1 MQQPS
6 RAGFQTLTEEK
17 SRVSTRI
24 NGLVRLL
31 RGLGVVNVAAA
42 VAVVAPRSWLAGCH
56 AAIGLGSFPA
66 EPIAGYLAR
75 TTSLWFASFGVL
87 LWFITRDIQRYASL
101 IAFLGGAMLIQGLV
115 VIAIDWFEGM
125 PTWWI
130 AVEGPTCVLLGTA
143 ILVLL
148 RQSMRQ

>member
-1 MQQPS
+1 M
-6 RAGFQTLTEEK
+6 
-17 SRVSTRI
+17 STRI
-24 NGLVRLL
+24 DGLIRLL
-31 RGLGVVNVAAA
+31 RGLGVVNFAAA
-42 VAVVAPRSWLAGCH
+42 IAVVAPRSWLANCH
-56 AAIGLGSFPA
+56 ATIGLGSFPT

-87 LWFITRDIQRYASL
+87 LWFVARDVQRYASL

-115 VIAIDWFEGM
+115 VIVIDWCESM
-125 PTWWI
+125 PAWWI